1 MKILAT
7 ILLLS
12 ILMFQRNR
20 ALEYVT
26 HPNKAK
32 ALSWGSTKN
41 WKIYKL
47 IDFSTVFRI
56 PPDSLQYQ
64 ESRPLN
70 DDSMHDFLATAKKL
84 ADSINPMWMG
94 CELASY
100 KTPDGKIHK
109 AIISHYAGFFYSQ
122 PENAYFQLDQ
132 SQHQAWLSY
141 FTSAYMALGSKEQ

>member
-1 MKILAT
+1 MKIAAT

-12 ILMFQRNR
+12 VLMFQRNGTM
-20 ALEYVT
+20 VQVP
-26 HPNKAK
+26 HPNKAE
-32 ALSWGSTKN
+32 AISWDSTKH

-47 IDFSTVFRI
+47 IDFNRVFRI

-94 CELASY
+94 CLLASY
-100 KTPDGKIHK
+100 STPNGKVHK
-109 AIISHYAGFFYSQ
+109 AIISHYAGFFYCQ

-132 SQHQAWLSY
+132 SQNQAWLSY
-141 FTSAYMALGSKEQ
+141 FNNAYRPFITKEQ